1 MQQMQT
7 NIEPLLYKY
16 EVNLAFAG
24 HFHNLERQAAV
35 YQGNVVQNSSPRTLA
50 NGQRV
55 VYQNNPHGT
64 VWMLIGSAGNGPS
77 ISNINYTWSE
87 RYWNN
92 VFGYAI
98 VTAVNA
104 TVLQWDLIESKTNKI
119 IDTMILT
126 QDFSDWSLDSGSSSS
141 DSELSTSTII
151 GIVFGVVIGVS
162 LLLYIGFV
170 MLPKYYLLG
179 RNSPTSTR
187 ESNNN
192 ALNASETN
200 SSSERSTSG
209 SLKSKS
215 LASQADIELR

>member
-1 MQQMQT
+1 
-7 NIEPLLYKY
+7 
-16 EVNLAFAG
+16 
-24 HFHNLERQAAV
+24 
-35 YQGNVVQNSSPRTLA
+35 
-50 NGQRV
+50 
-55 VYQNNPHGT
+55 
-64 VWMLIGSAGNGPS
+64 MLIGSAGNGPS

-126 QDFSDWSLDSGSSSS
+126 QDFSDWSLDSGDSSS
-141 DSELSTSTII
+141 DNGLSTSAII

-170 MLPKYYLLG
+170 MLPKYYLFG
-179 RNSPTSTR
+179 NNSSTSIR
-187 ESNNN
+187 ESSNSVRNG
-192 ALNASETN
+192 SETK
-200 SSSERSTSG
+200 STGERPTSG

-215 LASQADIELR
+215 LASQVDIELH